1 MSNPRHL
8 PRRPASRFVWAVC
21 LSAVLLAACG
31 TSTTALSRTAPAAS
45 VMPAGAQIVHPAP
58 SSSTDDSC
66 GDPTASIAPPAV
78 QPSPGDMPTGSFMA
92 KILAQG
98 YFTAG
103 VDQNKYLW
111 GYQDPATNTYS
122 GFDID
127 MLEQISQAIF
137 GSPGHIHFKAI
148 PTADRAQAVASGEV
162 DIVAQTMTITCDRDK
177 LVDFSSVYFDA
188 GQEILVPSN
197 SSITGPADLA
207 GKRVCAAAGST
218 SLNQLAGLRLKP
230 APQLWAVPADTDCL
244 VMLQQGDV
252 DAISTDN
259 VILQG
264 LAAQDPNTKIIGP
277 AFSSEPYGMAISKTH
292 PEFTSFVNG
301 VLAQERSDGTW
312 ASIYNHWLLPY
323 TGGTTPTPPVA
334 TYRAGT

>member
-1 MSNPRHL
+1 M
-8 PRRPASRFVWAVC
+8 C
-21 LSAVLLAACG
+21 LAAALLAACG
-31 TSTTALSRTAPAAS
+31 TSTTASSRAVLAAS
-45 VMPAGAQIVHPAP
+45 VKPAGAQIVHPAP
-58 SSSTDDSC
+58 SSGTDNSC

-78 QPSPGDMPTGSFMA
+78 QPSPGAMPSGSFMA
-92 KILAQG
+92 KLQAQG

-103 VDQNKYLW
+103 VDQNTYLW
-111 GYQDPATNTYS
+111 GYRDPATGDYS

-127 MLEQISQAIF
+127 MLQQISQAIF
-137 GSPGHIHFKAI
+137 GSPDHIRFKVI
-148 PTADRAQAVASGEV
+148 PTADRAKAVASGEV
-162 DIVAQTMTITCDRDK
+162 DIVAETMTITCERDQQ
-177 LVDFSSVYFDA
+177 VDFSSVYFDA
-188 GQEILVPSN
+188 GQEILVPAN

-218 SLNQLAGLRLKP
+218 SLNQLAGLHLKP
-230 APQLWAVPADTDCL
+230 APQIWAVPGDTDCL
-244 VMLQQGDV
+244 VMLQEGEV

-264 LAAQDPNTKIIGP
+264 LKAQDPNTKILGP
-277 AFSSEPYGMAISKTH
+277 AFSEEPYGMAISKAH
-292 PEFTSFVNG
+292 PDFTSFVNG

-323 TGGTTPTPPVA
+323 TGGTTPAPPPA